1 MAGRYTKILRTNA
14 TNQMLKDNKVR
25 EQVYRKSTEIFETKK
40 QQMLRDF
47 ENHPV
52 TKEIERGPEAPNMS
66 NTIFGPGN
74 LYSFIGF
81 RDGDNPI
88 DPVYQLLHVGTRL
101 SKTRPTTRKIGNRV
115 YMGFRVITPT
125 IRELSSV
132 SKMPW
137 EPGSWLIKVERGI
150 SGLGLY
156 IYEKYIKSSRSGTG
170 IQADGKV
177 RTGGYKPTK
186 YMSAILSTF
195 KRNFIR

>member
-1 MAGRYTKILRTNA
+1 
-14 TNQMLKDNKVR
+14 MLKDEKIR
-25 EQVYRKSTEIFETKK
+25 GQVYRKSREIFELKK
-40 QQMLRDF
+40 QQMLEDF
-47 ENHPV
+47 KSHPV
-52 TKEIERGPEAPNMS
+52 TREIERGPDAPNMS

-81 RDGDNPI
+81 RDGETPI
-88 DPVYQLLHVGTRL
+88 DPVYELLRAGTRL
-101 SKTRPTTRKIGNRV
+101 STARPRVQKVGNRV

-125 IRELSSV
+125 VRELSTV

-137 EPGSWLIKVERGI
+137 EPGSWLFKVERGI

-156 IYEKYIKSSRSGTG
+156 IYEKYIKASRSGTG

-186 YMSAILSTF
+186 YMSAILNTF
-195 KRNFIR
+195 KRNFKR